1 MPQSS
6 IPLEKIIEL
15 LLHRYE
21 CVILPGFGGFIVRDS
36 PCNFNAGKDQIK
48 PFARHIFFNT
58 HLKENDGLLSKE
70 IEKQENITY
79 TEANEHCRR
88 EIEDLRN
95 GIEAAGSMRFG
106 NLGTFFKGQENI
118 WFAPSPTLNLSLESY
133 GLEPVNVYKVTSEE
147 TVVKQSEI
155 VTETT
160 THADADRK
168 PIETIDMPKP
178 GLKPW
183 LIAAS
188 LALLVH
194 FVYLG
199 LEKPENNDN
208 QASVVP
214 ELSVPLMDSFKT
226 SDIENDS
233 AIIAPDSSEFISNQQ
248 SSEISENVSVDPPEV
263 AVTDTPVIREEIVKP
278 AASEMTSQPA
288 SAELQNESPAAT
300 VIKEHRV
307 ARYKLEINAEYHV
320 KDLIKQ
326 GISAR
331 VEFTGG
337 WYEVFAEDSTGQ

>member
-1 MPQSS
+1 MLQSS
-6 IPLEKIIEL
+6 IPLEKTIEL

-36 PCNFNAGKDQIK
+36 PCNFNAGKDQVK

-70 IEKQENITY
+70 IEKQENLSY
-79 TEANEHCRR
+79 SEANEHCRKA
-88 EIEDLRN
+88 IEDLRN

-133 GLEPVNVYKVTSEE
+133 GLEPVNVHKVTSEE
-147 TVVKQSEI
+147 TVVKQIEHTSETI
-155 VTETT
+155 

-178 GLKPW
+178 GLRPW

-214 ELSVPLMDSFKT
+214 ELSVPLMDSFK
-226 SDIENDS
+226 SSEIENDS
-233 AIIAPDSSEFISNQQ
+233 AIIAPDSTALYSNQQ
-248 SSEISENVSVDPPEV
+248 SQELSANVLPETPAK
-263 AVTDTPVIREEIVKP
+263 AVSDTPVIREEIVKP
-278 AASEMTSQPA
+278 AASETHSQPA
-288 SAELQNESPAAT
+288 TAELANASPDGS

-307 ARYKLEINAEYHV
+307 ARYKLEINAAYHV

-326 GISAR
+326 GISSR
-331 VEFTGG
+331 VEFIDG
-337 WYEVFAEDSTGQ
+337 WYEVVSEDSTEQ

>member
-6 IPLEKIIEL
+6 IPLDKTIEL

-36 PCNFNAGKDQIK
+36 PCNFNAAKDQVK

-70 IEKQENITY
+70 IEKQENLSY
-79 TEANEHCRR
+79 AEANEHCRKA
-88 EIEDLRN
+88 IEDLRN
-95 GIEAAGSMRFG
+95 GIEAGGSMRFG
-106 NLGTFFKGQENI
+106 DLGTFFKGQENI

-133 GLEPVNVYKVTSEE
+133 GLQPVDVHKVKTEAVPVEE
-147 TVVKQSEI
+147 AETEEI
-155 VTETT
+155 KITQTE
-160 THADADRK
+160 ADRK
-168 PIETIDMPKP
+168 PIETIEISGP

-194 FVYLG
+194 FAYLG
-199 LEKPENNDN
+199 LEKPEINNN

-214 ELSVPLMDSFKT
+214 ELSVPLMDSFK
-226 SDIENDS
+226 SEVQDSDS
-233 AIIAPDSSEFISNQQ
+233 AIASSDSSSIITDQAITNT
-248 SSEISENVSVDPPEV
+248 NVTLEVPEV
-263 AVTDTPVIREEIVKP
+263 TVSDTPVIREEIVQTP
-278 AASEMTSQPA
+278 AIETVVIPA
-288 SAELQNESPAAT
+288 PSGNESEVAAAI

-307 ARYKLEINAEYHV
+307 ARYKLEVNAGYHV

-331 VEFTGG
+331 VEFIGG
-337 WYEVFAEDSTGQ
+337 WYEVIAEDSNGQ